1 MVDLL
6 DSLSNKIKKKIRL
19 KYEHDK
25 FEKERLNLSKEIIE
39 LKNELHLT
47 SKETSEIVDA
57 SLNKLKKMEDA
68 NSSIDILDYQFAVMD
83 LLSLKFEQMWYE
95 YESLSSNLKN
105 KSKENR
111 LIHDSKFRAPLNSYS
126 YNYLLNISK
135 WLRPT

>member
-1 MVDLL
+1 MTFEYIPKDTLNKIVDLL

-25 FEKERLNLSKEIIE
+25 FEKERFNLSKEIIE

-95 YESLSSNLKN
+95 YESLSSNLK
-105 KSKENR
+105 K
-111 LIHDSKFRAPLNSYS
+111 
-126 YNYLLNISK
+126 
-135 WLRPT
+135 

>member
-1 MVDLL
+1 MTFEYIPKDTLNKIVDLL

-47 SKETSEIVDA
+47 SKKTSEIVDA

-111 LIHDSKFRAPLNSYS
+111 LIHDS
-126 YNYLLNISK
+126 NY
-135 WLRPT
+135 

>member
-1 MVDLL
+1 MTLEYIPKDTLNKIVDLL

-111 LIHDSKFRAPLNSYS
+111 LIHDS
-126 YNYLLNISK
+126 NY
-135 WLRPT
+135 

>member
-1 MVDLL
+1 MTFEYIPKDTLNKIVDLL

-47 SKETSEIVDA
+47 SKETSEIVNA

-83 LLSLKFEQMWYE
+83 LLSLKFEHGCSFYAQKNA
-95 YESLSSNLKN
+95 SLTGKLFALACKRKGNHLSL
-105 KSKENR
+105 
-111 LIHDSKFRAPLNSYS
+111 A
-126 YNYLLNISK
+126 
-135 WLRPT
+135 

>member
-1 MVDLL
+1 MTFEYIPKDTLNKIVDLL

-57 SLNKLKKMEDA
+57 SLNKLKKVEDA

-95 YESLSSNLKN
+95 YESLSSNLK
-105 KSKENR
+105 K
-111 LIHDSKFRAPLNSYS
+111 
-126 YNYLLNISK
+126 
-135 WLRPT
+135 

>member
-1 MVDLL
+1 MTFEYIPKDTLNKIVDLL

-111 LIHDSKFRAPLNSYS
+111 LIHDS
-126 YNYLLNISK
+126 NY
-135 WLRPT
+135 